1 MYEIAYLLLPLLK
14 DKELRPFEE
23 YVDIG
28 AKYNYRYVNYEVML
42 KNLEQMIEPEKVDN
56 FLVKKRKVL
65 SDPVIDPRETWKEWF
80 LRNLDFKEPPLV
92 ERASLPE

>member
-1 MYEIAYLLLPLLK
+1 MQGLYEIAYLLLPLLK

-65 SDPVIDPRETWKEWF
+65 SRETWKEWF

>member
-1 MYEIAYLLLPLLK
+1 MQGLYEIAYLLLPLLK

-42 KNLEQMIEPEKVDN
+42 KNLDQMIEPEKVDD
-56 FLVKKRKVL
+56 FLVKKRRVL
-65 SDPVIDPRETWKEWF
+65 SDPVIDPR
-80 LRNLDFKEPPLV
+80 
-92 ERASLPE
+92 